1 MIWHLIGLY
10 NLLKK
15 IGITILLL
23 MGPIMACPYCA
34 TSDTIGGGLSVSIP
48 LVGII
53 VSPFLMVFGA
63 IVYIRKKDL
72 N

>member
-1 MIWHLIGLY
+1 
-10 NLLKK
+10 
-15 IGITILLL
+15 
-23 MGPIMACPYCA
+23 MACPYCA
-34 TSDTIGGGLSVSIP
+34 TSDTIGGGLSVYIP

>member
-1 MIWHLIGLY
+1 
-10 NLLKK
+10 
-15 IGITILLL
+15 

-34 TSDTIGGGLSVSIP
+34 TSDTIGGGLSVYIP